1 LSRFGWV
8 ITKGRSGKPFRSF
21 LPAVS
26 REAIKRMMREM
37 RSWKI
42 HWNTPLSLHE
52 LAERYNPILRGWLN
66 YYGSFY
72 KSTMRRVFDY
82 FNQKLALWAR
92 RKYQNLRGRRLQSL
106 YWLGRIA
113 KRQPRL
119 FIHWLVF
126 GGPAA
131 RAMGAV

>member
-1 LSRFGWV
+1 M
-8 ITKGRSGKPFRSF
+8 SF

-26 REAIKRMMREM
+26 RDATKRMMREM

-66 YYGSFY
+66 YYGTFY
-72 KSTMRRVFDY
+72 KSAMRRILITSIKSSRYGLDASIRHSEAVGSRVCTGWAGL
-82 FNQKLALWAR
+82 QKGS
-92 RKYQNLRGRRLQSL
+92 RG
-106 YWLGRIA
+106 
-113 KRQPRL
+113 L

>member
-1 LSRFGWV
+1 LRGGPQWKDVHELSAR
-8 ITKGRSGKPFRSF
+8 GK
-21 LPAVS
+21 S
-26 REAIKRMMREM
+26 RGNQAHDARDARLE
-37 RSWKI
+37 I

-72 KSTMRRVFDY
+72 KSAMRRVFDY
-82 FNQKLALWAR
+82 FNQKLSLWAR
-92 RKYQNLRGRRLQSL
+92 RKYQTLRGRRLRSL

-113 KRQPRL
+113 RKQPRL
-119 FIHWLVF
+119 FVHWLVF